1 MIFFIP
7 HLNICIEFQGIQHYD
22 AYHHMGGESAFKKL
36 QINDQIKRNFCNLN
50 NITLLE
56 IKYDESIEEKLRE
69 YNII

>member
-1 MIFFIP
+1 
-7 HLNICIEFQGIQHYD
+7 
-22 AYHHMGGESAFKKL
+22 MGGESAFKKL